1 MKKLF
6 LLAVALLLS
15 VFVFA
20 QKSKI
25 KAKYYYAVA
34 WEYLPMPDQS
44 ETNIQPL
51 VSNVFALRC
60 REDKQPNKTGI
71 TNELN
76 DYYKAYLSKRRGF
89 NGINR
94 AIAFGPFDTWEEA
107 EKQRR
112 KSIVDYN
119 RDWEPILLRDFSA
132 ACD

>member
-6 LLAVALLLS
+6 LLAAALLLS

-76 DYYKAYLSKRRGF
+76 DYYKAFVIPLSGPVV
-89 NGINR
+89 
-94 AIAFGPFDTWEEA
+94 FGMMLPSYF
-107 EKQRR
+107 KG
-112 KSIVDYN
+112 
-119 RDWEPILLRDFSA
+119 
-132 ACD
+132 

>member
-1 MKKLF
+1 MKKL
-6 LLAVALLLS
+6 LILTIALLLS
-15 VFVFA
+15 VVVFA
-20 QKSKI
+20 QKGKI

-51 VSNVFALRC
+51 VSNIFAMYC

-76 DYYKAYLSKRRGF
+76 DYYEAYLSKSRGF

-94 AIAFGPFDTWEEA
+94 AIAFGPFDSWSEA
-107 EKQRR
+107 EKHRR
-112 KSIVDYN
+112 QSIADYN
-119 RDWEPILLRDFSA
+119 KNWEPILLRDFSA